1 MKLILAILRDD
12 DCDSVNAGLIHA
24 GFRVTHFASTGGF
37 LKRGSTTLMIGV
49 DDEKVNEAI
58 EVVNDNC
65 SLLIEPGLKRA
76 TLFVINIEQ
85 FTQV

>member
-1 MKLILAILRDD
+1 MKLIFVILRDD
-12 DCDSVNAGLIHA
+12 DSESVNTALIHA
-24 GFRVTHFASTGGF
+24 GFRVTHITSTGGF

-49 DDEKVNEAI
+49 DDEKVDQAI
-58 EVVNDNC
+58 QVVNDNC

-76 TLFVINIEQ
+76 TMFVVNIEH